1 MKKMT
6 KSQKKVKVL
15 KKELIMMNYKKSK
28 PVQIPSEN
36 LIVDPRSETSIRGK
50 NYIAT
55 GDKTTVKGTGK
66 AKKQKATWY

>member
-66 AKKQKATWY
+66 ARKQKATWY

>member
-6 KSQKKVKVL
+6 KLQKKVKVL

-66 AKKQKATWY
+66 ARKQKATWY

>member
-1 MKKMT
+1 
-6 KSQKKVKVL
+6 
-15 KKELIMMNYKKSK
+15 MMNYKKSK
-28 PVQIPSEN
+28 PVKIPSEN

-66 AKKQKATWY
+66 ARKQKATWY

>member
-1 MKKMT
+1 MMK
-6 KSQKKVKVL
+6 
-15 KKELIMMNYKKSK
+15 YKKSK
-28 PVQIPSEN
+28 AVKVPSEN

-66 AKKQKATWY
+66 ARKQKATWY